1 MASSLKKIYKFSRNW
16 AIFNKREFE
25 DEIGNFNWNDVTS
38 LNIGTNKS
46 VTNFF
51 HKIEKLLDETAPVK
65 KLTKKEQRLKTSPW
79 ITYGILTSMRT
90 RDSLYKKFAKE
101 SNPTLKK
108 DYFNSYKVH
117 RNKVKSL
124 IRTSKKDYF
133 AKYFEENNSNV
144 KKTLEGIRNLIKFLR
159 KVQLK

>member
-1 MASSLKKIYKFSRNW
+1 MQISQIDIFNMASSPKMTEKFSRNW

-25 DEIGNFNWNDVTS
+25 DEIGNLHWNDVTS

-51 HKIEKLLDETAPVK
+51 HKIDRLLDEMAPIK
-65 KLTKKEQRLKTSPW
+65 KLTKKEQGLKLSPW
-79 ITYGILTSMRT
+79 ITYGIITSMRT
-90 RDSLYKKFAKE
+90 RDSLYKKFANE

-108 DYFNSYKVH
+108 DYFNSYKIH

-133 AKYFEENNSNV
+133 AKY
-144 KKTLEGIRNLIKFLR
+144 LR
-159 KVQLK
+159 KITQMSKKRGKELGI